1 MNAFLAMAASSL
13 SEGEV
18 AILFWATIGGIAVF
32 IGLLLEKFAEWMDD
46 RFLGGTHKPHKTLES
61 IGWSILMLGIFAE
74 IAVAGWSANDAWQ
87 TRQMAIKNDPNNF
100 PIASVS
106 AQVLLVEKGT
116 NRVPRDPLGFGQT
129 SLTIGSS
136 EQIGF
141 WRPNMAPNLTCSKCD
156 SIKRNDPDGEN
167 MDWILSFNQNI
178 VFPTFNGSVKDA
190 AKWDAIKLQ
199 ASFLPDDAVI
209 LGGTV
214 RLTINSTF
222 RDYIIPAQT
231 IKHSA
236 DLEEFSKNPPKSVTV
251 FTW

>member
-1 MNAFLAMAASSL
+1 MNNLLSTSSL
-13 SEGEV
+13 SAGEV
-18 AILFWATIGGIAVF
+18 EILFWATIGGIIVF
-32 IGLLLEKFAEWMDD
+32 IGLLLEKFADWMND
-46 RFLGGTHKPHKTLES
+46 RFLGGTDKPHKNLELA
-61 IGWSILMLGIFAE
+61 GWCILMFGIFIE

-87 TRQMAIKNDPNNF
+87 TRQMAIKNNPNNF

-116 NRVPRDPLGFGQT
+116 NCVPRDPLGFGQT

-136 EQIGF
+136 EQTSF
-141 WRPNMAPNLTCSKCD
+141 WRPDMAPNLTCSKCD
-156 SIKRNDPDGEN
+156 SIQRNDPDGEN
-167 MDWILSFNQNI
+167 MDWILSFNQNVI
-178 VFPTFNGSVKDA
+178 FPSFNGSVEDA
-190 AKWDAIKLQ
+190 AKWDVIKLQ

-222 RDYIIPAQT
+222 KDFVIPLQR
-231 IKHSA
+231 IKHLSDMEA
-236 DLEEFSKNPPKSVTV
+236 FSKNPPKSVTV

>member
-1 MNAFLAMAASSL
+1 MAGIVV
-13 SEGEV
+13 EIGV
-18 AILFWATIGGIAVF
+18 AV
-32 IGLLLEKFAEWMDD
+32 
-46 RFLGGTHKPHKTLES
+46 
-61 IGWSILMLGIFAE
+61 
-74 IAVAGWSANDAWQ
+74 WSAKDAWE
-87 TRQMAIKNDPNNF
+87 TRQMAIKNDPVNF
-100 PIASVS
+100 PIANVS

-129 SLTIGSS
+129 SLTIGPS

-156 SIKRNDPDGEN
+156 SLLRNDPDGEN

-178 VFPTFNGSVKDA
+178 VFPTFKGSVKDA
-190 AKWDAIKLQ
+190 AKWDVIKLQ

-214 RLTINSTF
+214 RITVNSTF
-222 RDYIIPAQT
+222 KDFVIPMQK
-231 IKHSA
+231 IKRTA
-236 DLEEFSKNPPKSVTV
+236 DLEAFSKNPPKSVTV